1 MFSKASSSGLH
12 TPMSRYFDLACVR
25 GFNSASQLQQQH
37 SETMKLNSAVL
48 MAFVPVAVLFS
59 GCTSYDVGPVSVR
72 DVNEYTNVA
81 KNAGVTIAAD
91 LLSDP
96 EKIKESFDVNLT
108 EKDFYPVQI
117 VIKNDKDGRVLL
129 TKDSIELSDA
139 AGNIYR
145 PINVAVMSDEFE
157 HNKMAYALLGF
168 GIFSYMSAD
177 DANKKMAADWASKEM
192 ASEVIVNPSRRSAG
206 FIYLKMPVGVKP
218 NGMTL
223 DLKVDELEAKS
234 TLDFK
239 VRL

>member
-1 MFSKASSSGLH
+1 
-12 TPMSRYFDLACVR
+12 
-25 GFNSASQLQQQH
+25 
-37 SETMKLNSAVL
+37 MKSNLAVL
-48 MAFVPVAVLFS
+48 IALIPAALFIS
-59 GCTSYDVGPVSVR
+59 GCTSYEVGPVSVR

-81 KNAGVTIAAD
+81 KNSGVTVAAD

-117 VIKNDKDGRVLL
+117 VIKNDTEGRVLL
-129 TKDSIELSDA
+129 TKDSIEVSDS

-192 ASEVIVNPSRRSAG
+192 ASEVIVNQSRRNAG

-223 DLKVDELEAKS
+223 DLKIDELEAKS
-234 TLDFK
+234 TLDLK